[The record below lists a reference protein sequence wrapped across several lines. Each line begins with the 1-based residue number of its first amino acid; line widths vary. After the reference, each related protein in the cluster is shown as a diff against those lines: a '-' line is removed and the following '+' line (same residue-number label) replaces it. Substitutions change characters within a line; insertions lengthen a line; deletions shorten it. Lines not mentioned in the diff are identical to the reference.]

1 MYTKEQL
8 PKIIEDFLDSDFS
21 KLKRGT
27 TKALIEVEKQW
38 PGLMSST
45 KVLSYWIN
53 CCRESTFIDS
63 LFCNQCGKFMS
74 NKEYGWPKYCS
85 KECRSLNHNWKGGSE
100 KRIALEQK
108 WEDKYGCKNPWGAKE
123 VRDKIKATNLERY
136 GSEHNWGRNST
147 VWDKIKETNLEKY
160 GTEYIVQ
167 SKHFKE
173 KSKETMIEHY
183 GVDNPMKSK
192 ELREKAQKTN
202 IERYGAPCNFNSGSI
217 IREHLIQ
224 KCLKDYGVPYYC
236 MIDKCKENLK
246 TLISKVNKDFKSK
259 LDALDINSIFEKQV
273 GWYSY
278 DLFIE
283 SQNLLIDINPS
294 FTHSATPG
302 ISNFKPKPKEYH
314 YMRFKN
320 AIVNGYKLLQIWDW
334 DNTEKIL
341 ENLKERQ
348 SVGARQCELKCISKQ
363 DANNFCNAYHY
374 QNTTKA
380 LTHAYGLFYENEL
393 VEVMT
398 FGKPR
403 YNKQYQYEL
412 LRLCTK
418 PKFTILG
425 GASKLLKVFEKEHNP
440 ESMISY
446 CDLSKFDGKIYE
458 TLGFTESSYAISK
471 HWYNC
476 YKHKHFTDNLLR
488 QLGADKL
495 IGTDFGKGTSNE
507 QIMLD
512 NHFIEVYDAGQ
523 KTYVKEYKY

>member
-8 PKIIEDFLDSDFS
+8 PKIIEDFLASDFS

-27 TKALIEVEKQW
+27 TKALEKIEKRW

-45 KVLSYWIN
+45 KVLSYWIH
-53 CCRESTFIDS
+53 CCKESTFIDS
-63 LFCNQCGKFMS
+63 LFCNQCGNFMN

-85 KECRSLNHNWKGGSE
+85 KECRSLNHNWRGGSE
-100 KRIALEQK
+100 ERKALEQK

-136 GSEHNWGRNST
+136 GSEHNWGKNSII
-147 VWDKIKETNLEKY
+147 WDKIKETNLEKY

-167 SKHFKE
+167 SEYFKE
-173 KSKETMIEHY
+173 KYKETMIEHY

-192 ELREKAQKTN
+192 ELKEKAQKTN
-202 IERYGAPCNFNSGSI
+202 IERYGAPCNFNSEST
-217 IREHLIQ
+217 IRAQLIQ

-259 LDALDINSIFEKQV
+259 LDMLGIDSIFEKQV

-294 FTHSATPG
+294 FTHSATSG
-302 ISNFKPKPKEYH
+302 VSNFKPKSKEYH

-320 AIVNGYKLLQIWDW
+320 AAVNGYKLLQIWDW

-348 SVGARQCELKCISKQ
+348 QIGARQCKVQAISKK
-363 DANNFCNAYHY
+363 DANDFCNMYHY
-374 QNTTKA
+374 QNATKT
-380 LTHAYGLFYENEL
+380 LTHAYGLFNENDL

-418 PKFTILG
+418 PKLKILG
-425 GASKLLKVFEKEHNP
+425 GASKLLKAFEKEYNP

-446 CDLSKFDGKIYE
+446 CDLSKFDGKVYE
-458 TLGFTESSYAISK
+458 TLGFTESSYSISK

-476 YKHKHFTDNLLR
+476 DKHKHFTDNLLR
-488 QLGADKL
+488 QFGADKL
-495 IGTDFGKGTSNE
+495 IGTNFGKGTSNE

-523 KTYVKEYKY
+523 KTYIKDYKY